1 MFINTVCWEMAKIA
15 LRCSCLLVGML
26 LCGMTMATQ
35 SGAVVLVKQA
45 WVRWLPSDLP
55 AGGYLTLVNQGD
67 SQISLIGA
75 SCADYGSVSL
85 HQSRQQ
91 GSVSAMTPVTA
102 ISLKAH
108 STLDFAA
115 EGYHLML
122 LQPKRPLRPGD
133 RISITL
139 KFSAGAPITA
149 QFELR
154 PADAGGP

>member
-1 MFINTVCWEMAKIA
+1 MI
-15 LRCSCLLVGML
+15 LLAGML
-26 LCGMTMATQ
+26 LCGTAIATQ
-35 SGAVVLVKQA
+35 SGAAILVKEA
-45 WVRWLPSDLP
+45 WVRWLPANLP

-67 SQISLIGA
+67 AQVSLIGA

-85 HQSRQQ
+85 HQSFQQ
-91 GSVSAMTPVTA
+91 GTVSGMTPVTA
-102 ISLKAH
+102 ISIKAH

-122 LQPKRPLRPGD
+122 LQPKRPLKPGD

-139 KFSAGAPITA
+139 NFSSGAAIAA

-154 PADAGGP
+154 PADAGGR